1 VDRLFLDANVLFST
15 AYRDGSPLC
24 RLWDRQDA
32 EILTSGY
39 AVLEAERHLQ
49 DDQRARL
56 AELLK
61 RVRIVAEAPDRPL
74 PGRVV
79 LRAKDVPI
87 LAAAVAAGATHLI
100 TGDRRDFGPHFG
112 QMIAG
117 VLIVPPRDYLEPGSG
132 SQGSRKGSPPP
143 TRVRARRT
151 SGEGA
156 GRRDKARK

>member
-1 VDRLFLDANVLFST
+1 MDRLFLDANVLFSA
-15 AYRDGSPLC
+15 AYREGAPLR

-32 EILTSGY
+32 ELLTSGY

-49 DDQRARL
+49 GDQRTRL

-61 RVRIVAEAPDRPL
+61 GVRIVAEAAARPL
-74 PGRVV
+74 LPGPAV

-112 QMIAG
+112 EKLAG
-117 VLIVPPRDYLEPGSG
+117 VMIVPPRDYLSAAKP
-132 SQGSRKGSPPP
+132 
-143 TRVRARRT
+143 RR
-151 SGEGA
+151 
-156 GRRDKARK
+156 